1 MSIPTLEQAKTYTRQ
16 IDNDLDAVIAI
27 AIAAAQAELDTFIG
41 GDPSATRWPTED
53 AVPGD
58 VLAAALVLTA
68 LHFDGGDALDVE
80 RRRGAAQ
87 ALLNRYRT
95 DSGMRAA

>member
-41 GDPSATRWPTED
+41 GDPSATRWPTDD

-58 VLAAALVLTA
+58 VLAAALVLTRI
-68 LHFDGGDALDVE
+68 HFDDGNAPDAELW
-80 RRRGAAQ
+80 RGIAQRLLFPYRISSGIRGA
-87 ALLNRYRT
+87 
-95 DSGMRAA
+95 

>member
-1 MSIPTLEQAKTYTRQ
+1 MSIPSMEQARSYLRQ
-16 IDNDLDAVIAI
+16 IDTDLDPLIAI
-27 AIAAAQAELDTFIG
+27 AFAAAQAEMDSFIG

-53 AVPGD
+53 DVPGD

-68 LHFDGGDALDVE
+68 LHFEGGDALDVE

-95 DSGMRAA
+95 DSGLRAA